1 MSGLTG
7 RRVLIAALM
16 TAGLAT
22 IGWAAG
28 PVSMSWTVAPTHPEQ
43 NRLRNGDF
51 AQRGEDGNPA
61 DWEFTSATPENFE
74 VGWSEVGRTAPG
86 SARMLTRTGSMSGY
100 FVQTV
105 PVAAGERLMVLAHV
119 RLTGGN
125 VLLWLTGSPLM
136 ADGSRGRFDERF
148 ELPSAKSFFLAP
160 TWIRR
165 EYLRGPDPER
175 WVPVV
180 RGIDIPAMSALKVGI
195 GSYFARGEM
204 FIDDCYAGPAQA
216 DLTIDLT
223 AQGEA
228 RIASVEVVAVPG
240 ERLMSETLEGG
251 VATWTHTLSGIDPEQ
266 GVVVRGQ
273 TTDGQQFA
281 RRIYPPRTGRWEG

>member
-1 MSGLTG
+1 MSRATG
-7 RRVLIAALM
+7 HRLLMAAVVA
-16 TAGLAT
+16 AGVAT
-22 IGWAAG
+22 TGWAAA
-28 PVSMSWTVAPTHPEQ
+28 PVSMSWTVAPTHPEH
-43 NRLRNGDF
+43 NRVRNADF

-61 DWEFTSATPENFE
+61 GWEFTTATPENFE
-74 VGWSEVGRTAPG
+74 VGWSEVGRGGPG
-86 SARMLTRTGSMSGY
+86 SARILTRTGSMSGY

-105 PVAAGERLMVLAHV
+105 PVTAGERLMVLAYV

-136 ADGSRGRFDERF
+136 ADGTRGRFDERF

-160 TWIRR
+160 TWIKR

-180 RGIDIPAMSALKVGI
+180 RGIDIPAMTALQVGI

-204 FIDDCYAGPAQA
+204 FIDDVYAGPAQA
-216 DLTIDLT
+216 DLTVELT
-223 AQGEA
+223 AQGDG

-240 ERLMSETLEGG
+240 ERLVSEAFEGG
-251 VATWTHTLSGIDPEQ
+251 LPAWTHTLRAIDPEQ
-266 GVVVRGQ
+266 GVVVRGSMA
-273 TTDGQQFA
+273 DGQQFA